1 MLGHDAL
8 NTGVPGDV
16 ADEDRLVIQQK
27 LTHALVGPSIEE
39 VLEPRVLRPV
49 IWEVDQEGLL
59 DVVLQ
64 VAAFTNLCKAVVEGP
79 RLGDVP
85 EGVDKVVGISLNV
98 EIMPTQ
104 VILELRLEG
113 FPTVGYLSLGGAHMS
128 M

>member
-1 MLGHDAL
+1 M
-8 NTGVPGDV
+8 
-16 ADEDRLVIQQK
+16 
-27 LTHALVGPSIEE
+27 THALVGPSIEE

-98 EIMPTQ
+98 EIMLLPQRVKSRQLMDVHRFCQLQ
-104 VILELRLEG
+104 VILELQLVD